1 MDGKVVVI
9 TGGNAGIGK
18 EAAAGLAA
26 RGADVVITARNAAKG
41 QAALD
46 EIERRGGSGR
56 VEVMALDLADF
67 ASIRS
72 FAHDFL
78 ASHDRLD
85 VLLENAGLVQS
96 QRSTTAQGFETTFG
110 VNHVGH
116 FLLTDLL
123 LDRLKASAPSRVVI
137 VASGAHKSARGGLAF
152 DDLQTERRKYHG
164 MQVYSRTKLANVYFA
179 RELARRLAGTGVTVN
194 ALHPGFVASNFAR
207 EGDTG
212 FMSAG
217 IRIARPFAISAPKG
231 ALTSIYLASSPEV
244 EDVTGQYFSK
254 CKPASIS
261 KTAQDDN
268 AGRRLWEA
276 TEELVA
282 NAGA

>member
-18 EAAAGLAA
+18 ETAVGLAA
-26 RGADVVITARNAAKG
+26 LGADVVITARNAAKG

-46 EIERRGGSGR
+46 EIKRRSGSER
-56 VEVMALDLADF
+56 VDVMALDLADF

-78 ASHDRLD
+78 AGHDRLD

-110 VNHVGH
+110 VNHIGH

-137 VASGAHKSARGGLAF
+137 VASGAHRSARGGLDF
-152 DDLQTERRKYHG
+152 DDLQTERHKYHG

-179 RELARRLAGTGVTVN
+179 RELARRLAGTGVTAN

-244 EDVTGQYFSK
+244 EGVTGQYFSK
-254 CKPASIS
+254 CKPASTS
-261 KTAQDDN
+261 KTAQDDD

-276 TEELVA
+276 TEKLVA
-282 NAGA
+282 DAGA

>member
-1 MDGKVVVI
+1 
-9 TGGNAGIGK
+9 
-18 EAAAGLAA
+18 
-26 RGADVVITARNAAKG
+26 
-41 QAALD
+41 
-46 EIERRGGSGR
+46 

-110 VNHVGH
+110 VNHIGH

-137 VASGAHKSARGGLAF
+137 VASGAHKSARGGLDF
-152 DDLQTERRKYHG
+152 DDLQTERHRYHG

-212 FMSAG
+212 LMSAG

-244 EDVTGQYFSK
+244 EGITGQYFSK
-254 CKPASIS
+254 CKPASTS